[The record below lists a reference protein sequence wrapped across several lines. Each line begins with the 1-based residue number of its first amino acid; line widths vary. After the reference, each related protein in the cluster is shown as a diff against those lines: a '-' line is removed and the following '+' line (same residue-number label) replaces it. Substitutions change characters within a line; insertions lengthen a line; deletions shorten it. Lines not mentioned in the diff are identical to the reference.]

1 MPIVKRDKSGSNPL
15 KQSFVERVRSG
26 SVVPILSNEMMADLV
41 LGGRHELVEG
51 YADYVEY
58 PMEDRGDILQI
69 AKFQIITGDMEEY
82 DLKWDFLNY
91 IKNRLYTI
99 AEDEGRDEDE
109 LEEAAAEVDS
119 LTASVFAQRLG
130 YPKLDGGTQDPLLII
145 ADLPLPLYLTTS
157 PHTFLETALER
168 SGRKPVSD
176 YSRWHPGLGNF
187 DKTHKPT
194 PTEPLV
200 FHLFGLD
207 TDASSLLLTEDDYLQ
222 FLVAVSQENG
232 KENDPIPGLV
242 RQAMSTSAPVLLGY
256 EMSSWAFRVLFWGL
270 IRPATMKHRGVC
282 CLHVEPTEVE
292 KQFFQEYLKK
302 AEFEVFWGDV
312 GTYTQELHRLYRS

>member
-1 MPIVKRDKSGSNPL
+1 MPIVKRDKKGINPL

-26 SVVPILSNEMMADLV
+26 SVVPILSNEMIADLV
-41 LGGRHELVEG
+41 LAGRHELVEG

-58 PMEDRGDILQI
+58 PMEDRSDLLQI
-69 AKFQIITGDMEEY
+69 AKFQAIIEDMEDY
-82 DLKWDFLNY
+82 DLKYDYLNF
-91 IKNRLYTI
+91 IKNRLYYI
-99 AEDEGRDEDE
+99 AEDEGRDADE
-109 LEEAAAEVDS
+109 LEEVAEEVDT

-130 YPKLDGGTQDPLLII
+130 YPKLDGGPQDPLLII

-157 PHTFLETALER
+157 PHQFLEAALLKA
-168 SGRKPVSD
+168 GKKPVSD
-176 YSRWHPGLGNF
+176 YCRWHPGLGDF
-187 DKTHKPT
+187 ESKHKPT

-207 TDASSLLLTEDDYLQ
+207 SEASSLLLTEDDYLQ

-242 RQAMSTSAPVLLGY
+242 RRAMSTSAPVLLGY
-256 EMSSWAFRVLFWGL
+256 ELSSWAFRVLFWGL

-282 CLHVEPTEVE
+282 CLHIEPTEVE
-292 KQFFQEYLKK
+292 KQFFQDYLKK
-302 AEFEVFWGDV
+302 AEFEVFWGNV
-312 GTYTQELHRLYRS
+312 ETYTQELNRLYRS